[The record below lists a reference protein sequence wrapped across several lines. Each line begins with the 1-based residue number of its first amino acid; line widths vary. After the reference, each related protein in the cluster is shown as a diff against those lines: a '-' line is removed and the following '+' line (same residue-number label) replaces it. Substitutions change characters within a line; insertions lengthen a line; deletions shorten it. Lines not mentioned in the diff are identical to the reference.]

1 MAFPTSVT
9 PPFRSFWW
17 GGYECTD
24 QLNAFGHRVDFLPLT
39 GHLQLIN
46 EDYAALAPFSV
57 RTVREGIRWAQIEKT
72 PYQYD
77 FSTVQLMLEAGQ
89 RNGIQQ
95 VWDLCHFGYPD
106 DLTPLHP
113 LFAQRFAALCRA
125 FVAFYRSQ
133 RPDDVLVVT
142 PINEVSFI
150 SWLGGDA
157 RGTAPYCNHQGWEVK
172 YGLMRAYI
180 EGAHALRKADPSIRM
195 LTTEPLVNIVPPL
208 NASARERSWAR
219 EAHRN
224 QFQATD
230 MLSGRM
236 CPELGGHEGLLD
248 IVGFNYYYDNQW
260 QNGTPN
266 KLGWR
271 DDVPDPRWV
280 PLRTLL
286 RAAHRRYNR
295 PFALTETSHP
305 GVDRPAWLRM
315 IAEECAAVLRMGLPL
330 QGICLYP
337 IIDRPD
343 WDHLDQWHQSGL
355 WDADL
360 SQPGP
365 ARVLHQP
372 SAEALR
378 QAQALTTAAMP
389 NGRGQPAAESLALGR
404 VS

>member
-1 MAFPTSVT
+1 MFP
-9 PPFRSFWW
+9 PPAGPNPFRSFWW

-24 QLNAFGHRVDFLPLT
+24 QLNCFGQRMDFLPLT
-39 GHLQLIN
+39 GHLQLLDA
-46 EDYAALAPFSV
+46 DYAALAPFQI
-57 RTVREGIRWAQIEKT
+57 RTVREGIRWAHIEKT

-77 FSTVQLMLEAGQ
+77 FSTVRAMLATGE
-89 RNGIQQ
+89 RHGIQQ

-113 LFAQRFAALCRA
+113 LFARRFVGLCSA

-133 RPDDVLVVT
+133 RPDGVLIVT

-180 EGAHALRKADPSIRM
+180 EGAHALREADPGIRL
-195 LTTEPLVNIVPPL
+195 LTTEPLVNIVPP
-208 NASARERSWAR
+208 RQPTPRQRR
-219 EAHRN
+219 EAQDGHRN

-230 MLSGRM
+230 MLSGRL
-236 CPELGGHEGLLD
+236 CPELGGHAGLLD

-260 QNGTPN
+260 QNGTPD

-271 DDVPDPRWV
+271 DEVPDPRWR
-280 PLRTLL
+280 PLRELL
-286 RAAHRRYNR
+286 NDAYRRYGR

-305 GVDRPAWLRM
+305 GTDRPEWLRM
-315 IAEECAAVLRMGLPL
+315 IGHECAAVLRAGLPL
-330 QGICLYP
+330 WGICLYP

-343 WDHLDQWHQSGL
+343 WDYPDQWHHPGL
-355 WDADL
+355 WDADP
-360 SQPGP
+360 SQAGP
-365 ARVLHQP
+365 TRLLHQP
-372 SAEALR
+372 SAAALR
-378 QAQALTTAAMP
+378 EAQALCFM
-389 NGRGQPAAESLALGR
+389 
-404 VS
+404 